1 MICHPEN
8 VASARIATVG
18 AYVMIGNSYLF
29 AVGPNHAGPGL
40 AVFRL
45 GGHLEP
51 GETAWSCAVREVAEE
66 ASIALEPLV
75 PPTTYWI
82 DNSDIAQMQPVAW
95 QPADGSPVAPIL
107 VASRPPAIGGQLS
120 IMYLARAIGRPIPSA
135 EIRGLLLLEPP
146 EIHQI
151 MQGSLTL
158 GAFLRA
164 GGDAILHEPLDEARV
179 LEPFLQLRALS
190 AILRKHRDF

>member
-66 ASIALEPLV
+66 ASIALEP
-75 PPTTYWI
+75 
-82 DNSDIAQMQPVAW
+82 AQMQPVAW